1 MNRTITQDGT
11 QNVTQDVTQEDSLDG
26 KIEKAIKDN
35 WSFPPFEGV
44 W

>member
-11 QNVTQDVTQEDSLDG
+11 QNVTQEDSLDG

-35 WSFPPFEGV
+35 
-44 W
+44 